1 MATVF
6 NNIDRVAGD
15 PLSSVMVS
23 ISLLWDTSL
32 GTVAKIED
40 EDTMVRGTYGTES
53 DADGHWEIDLVSN
66 DDITPADSV
75 YKVSERIT
83 SSNDIATYYISV
95 PNSATPTSWIGDIIL
110 SQEELP
116 SWI

>member
-15 PLSSVMVS
+15 PLTSVVVS
-23 ISLLWDTSL
+23 ISLVWDTSISA
-32 GTVAKIED
+32 VAKVED
-40 EDTMVRGTYGTES
+40 EDTMVRGHYGVES
-53 DADGHWEIDLVSN
+53 DADGHWEIDLVHN
-66 DDITPADSV
+66 DEITPADSI

-95 PNSATPTSWIGDIIL
+95 PNSATPTFWVGDIMVAPGDV
-110 SQEELP
+110 P
-116 SWI
+116 SWV